1 VTAPVPTYTFNAE
14 VVNVHDGDTQWY
26 RLDLGKFPARELVEP
41 SVRVRGL
48 YCPELDKPGGPEARD
63 HARRLL
69 DHAAAVGDRI
79 RVQTV
84 RPGTDHTDVSFARV
98 VGDVWLGD
106 VLLAVAMIADGFG
119 TDGHDEALD
128 MNRLH
133 DVLAEI
139 KRASADIVAAA
150 DPKDTP

>member
-84 RPGTDHTDVSFARV
+84 RPGTDHTDVSFA
-98 VGDVWLGD
+98 
-106 VLLAVAMIADGFG
+106 
-119 TDGHDEALD
+119 
-128 MNRLH
+128 
-133 DVLAEI
+133 EI

>member
-1 VTAPVPTYTFNAE
+1 
-14 VVNVHDGDTQWY
+14 
-26 RLDLGKFPARELVEP
+26 
-41 SVRVRGL
+41 
-48 YCPELDKPGGPEARD
+48 
-63 HARRLL
+63 
-69 DHAAAVGDRI
+69 
-79 RVQTV
+79 VQTV

-119 TDGHDEALD
+119 TDGHADALD